1 MPTFTIH
8 RDGQTDSSVQLD
20 GDRIEMGSA
29 NTCQVFID
37 DLLISLHQA
46 VFIRTES
53 GYDVEPLAK
62 TPQFKLN
69 GQPVTSRTPVTPG
82 STIEVEGYTIKI
94 DMEGAP
100 KAARQP
106 SATPPPPK
114 PAAPP
119 KPAPAPPA
127 PPKPAAP
134 PPPIKNQA
142 GDDLPPVPPPL
153 DLGDLAAPAK
163 PSPPPPPPPAQPKQ
177 PAPAPPP
184 QPAEPPPPPPLEGFD
199 DPSQKTEF
207 FAAPVGQLVATQ
219 GPLKG
224 RSYPMRAGEMRIG
237 RDQEKN
243 DVVIRT
249 DVKGE
254 VDKSI
259 SRRHASL
266 FIEGTAVYV
275 EDQGSVAG
283 TFLNGQQL
291 APKQRTPVKA
301 GDQIE
306 IRSAKEST
314 VFRVELAG
322 QPTPPTPS
330 PAPAPEPRPAPP
342 PPPRQAAP
350 PPPSPAPPPPPRPER
365 QPADG
370 QSWSGPQYDRPEPSA
385 EAEEDRPRSR
395 RRRRTG
401 ASDNVNPFEQV
412 GGGGGMSD
420 VPIWAWIAIAAVVV
434 AVILVIIFF
443 VL

>member
-8 RDGQTDSSVQLD
+8 RDGQTDSTVQLD

-94 DMEGAP
+94 DMEGEP
-100 KAARQP
+100 RAARQP
-106 SATPPPPK
+106 AASPA

-119 KPAPAPPA
+119 KPVPAPVL
-127 PPKPAAP
+127 PPKPTAP
-134 PPPIKNQA
+134 SPPISGQSN
-142 GDDLPPVPPPL
+142 DDLPPLPPPL
-153 DLGDLAAPAK
+153 DLEALSTSEKPAPA
-163 PSPPPPPPPAQPKQ
+163 PPPPPPAQPGP
-177 PAPAPPP
+177 PAHPASDAAP
-184 QPAEPPPPPPLEGFD
+184 QSVEPPPPPPLEGFD

-249 DVKGE
+249 DAKGE
-254 VDKSI
+254 IDKSI
-259 SRRHASL
+259 SRRHASV
-266 FIEGTAVYV
+266 FIEGSAAYV

-291 APKQRTPVKA
+291 APKQKTLLKA

-322 QPTPPTPS
+322 QPSPPTPS
-330 PAPAPEPRPAPP
+330 PAPAPEPRPVAPP
-342 PPPRQAAP
+342 PTPSQAAP
-350 PPPSPAPPPPPRPER
+350 PPPPPPQPKHQPE
-365 QPADG
+365 AA
-370 QSWSGPQYDRPEPSA
+370 QSWSAPQYERAEPVV
-385 EAEEDRPRSR
+385 EPEEDRARAR
-395 RRRRTG
+395 RRRRTRT
-401 ASDNVNPFEQV
+401 SENVNPFEQV

-420 VPIWAWIAIAAVVV
+420 VPVWAWIAIAAVLI